1 MMKTKPHI
9 LVVEADETLRQR
21 LIDALTA
28 HAYCVSAVVNGLD
41 EAHALRA
48 AEKVDIV
55 LLDLALPFED
65 GWRILETLHAGS
77 IPGVVAMST
86 RDDVNAKIRAL
97 DLGADVY
104 LAKPFNLD
112 ELLAHVR
119 ALLRRKQPPKA
130 SRRTIRQGGVS
141 VDLAARTVTLNGKE
155 VLLSPTEWLLL
166 AELARDAGTT
176 LDQATLLQRVWGP
189 SHARDRNYLR
199 TFVQRLR
206 PKLEEDATKPQII
219 VTVGRFGYRFGPLRA
234 SAGCTRSA

>member
-9 LVVEADETLRQR
+9 LVVEADETLRQL
-21 LIDALTA
+21 LIDALTV
-28 HAYCVSAVVNGLD
+28 HGYRVSAVVDGLD
-41 EAHALRA
+41 AIRALQA
-48 AEKVDIV
+48 AEKVDIL
-55 LLDLALPFED
+55 LLDLAPSFED
-65 GWRILETLHAGS
+65 GWRISETLHAAT
-77 IPGVVAMST
+77 IPGVVVMST

-104 LAKPFNLD
+104 LVKPFSFD

-119 ALLRRKQPPKA
+119 ALLRRMQPPEE
-130 SRRTIRQGGVS
+130 SRHTIRQGS
-141 VDLAARTVTLNGKE
+141 ICVDLAARAVTLNGEE
-155 VLLSPTEWLLL
+155 VVLSPTEWLLL

-206 PKLEEDATKPQII
+206 AKLEEDVTNPQII
-219 VTVGRFGYRFGPLRA
+219 VTVGRSGYRFGPLRA
-234 SAGCTRSA
+234 SVGRRRSA

>member
-65 GWRILETLHAGS
+65 GWRILETLHAGTT
-77 IPGVVAMST
+77 PGVVVMST

-119 ALLRRKQPPKA
+119 ALLRRMQPPEA

-141 VDLAARTVTLNGKE
+141 VDLAARAVTLNGRE
-155 VLLSPTEWLLL
+155 ILLTPTEWLLL

-206 PKLEEDATKPQII
+206 TKLEEDATKPQII

-234 SAGCTRSA
+234 SAGRTRSA

>member
-1 MMKTKPHI
+1 
-9 LVVEADETLRQR
+9 
-21 LIDALTA
+21 
-28 HAYCVSAVVNGLD
+28 
-41 EAHALRA
+41 
-48 AEKVDIV
+48 
-55 LLDLALPFED
+55 
-65 GWRILETLHAGS
+65 
-77 IPGVVAMST
+77 
-86 RDDVNAKIRAL
+86 
-97 DLGADVY
+97 

-206 PKLEEDATKPQII
+206 TKLEEDATKPQII

-234 SAGCTRSA
+234 SAGRRRTA

>member
-206 PKLEEDATKPQII
+206 AKLEEDVTNPQII

-234 SAGCTRSA
+234 SAGRTRRA